1 MIVEFYGTYTSFFRA
16 ALLGAFFG
24 ILYDV
29 FRIVRISHLPY
40 IMPSGKFYEI
50 ISIPQRERHTKT
62 IFWQNFFKLSNTV
75 ITLVEDLLFWAI
87 ASLCEILFIYHVNGG
102 AIRIYF
108 LVISFAIAAIYFL
121 TIGKLTIY
129 FSVRIIFLIRC
140 LLYWIFYIIIYP
152 IRRILSL
159 LIRFTRFIQERIIK
173 PKLFK
178 ITHKKELKYSEKRLA
193 EILANAESGFLVYRS
208 KVNEKKAKK
217 NIA

>member
-140 LLYWIFYIIIYP
+140 LLYWSFCIISI
-152 IRRILSL
+152 S
-159 LIRFTRFIQERIIK
+159 T
-173 PKLFK
+173 
-178 ITHKKELKYSEKRLA
+178 TSKYSYYS
-193 EILANAESGFLVYRS
+193 ICS
-208 KVNEKKAKK
+208 KSSSCIY
-217 NIA
+217 NIF